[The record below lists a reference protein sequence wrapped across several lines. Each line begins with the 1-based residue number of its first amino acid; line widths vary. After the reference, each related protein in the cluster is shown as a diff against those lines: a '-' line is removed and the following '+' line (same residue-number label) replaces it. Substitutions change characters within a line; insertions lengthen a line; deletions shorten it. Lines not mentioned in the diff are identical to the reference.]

1 MSIKRAATSSVTK
14 SGSAIN
20 DVPDAP
26 TVGTPTDSGDGTT
39 ASVPFTAAATGGG
52 SITSYTVTSS
62 PGGFTG
68 TGASSPISVTGLTAG
83 TAYTFTVTATN
94 SSGTSGSSSA
104 SSSLTLAS
112 VGSYF
117 LIERLTVGAGG
128 TSGVVFSSIPQTY
141 KHLQIRAITR
151 MNGGGNYYTN
161 WYLRPNNDSTS
172 SMYSNHYLVGNGST
186 ASSAGNGLADNYLV
200 VQFSGAGNT
209 TTSNIFGASIIDVL
223 DYTSTTKLKTFR
235 QLNGVD
241 FNSSS
246 PAGQIA
252 FTSQLMNSTSAIT
265 SINVLDLNGYN
276 FSQYSTFA
284 LYGIKGA

>member
-14 SGSAIN
+14 SGSAIS

-83 TAYTFTVTATN
+83 TTYTFTATATN
-94 SSGTSGSSSA
+94 STGTSSSSSA

-117 LIERLTVGAGG
+117 LIQRVTVGGG
-128 TSGVVFSSIPQTY
+128 GSSYVEFTNIPQTY
-141 KHLQIRAITR
+141 THLQVRGITQDR
-151 MNGGGNYYTN
+151 K
-161 WYLRPNNDSTS
+161 STR
-172 SMYSNHYLVGNGST
+172 L
-186 ASSAGNGLADNYLV
+186 
-200 VQFSGAGNT
+200 
-209 TTSNIFGASIIDVL
+209 
-223 DYTSTTKLKTFR
+223 
-235 QLNGVD
+235 
-241 FNSSS
+241 NSSH
-246 PAGQIA
+246 
-252 FTSQLMNSTSAIT
+252 
-265 SINVLDLNGYN
+265 
-276 FSQYSTFA
+276 
-284 LYGIKGA
+284 